1 MVGVPG
7 QEVWVVPTPEGR
19 MAVEFRG
26 DGTAGPTVVCLHGLS
41 ANRTTWRPVADRL
54 PHRSFLL
61 VDLLG
66 RGESDASR
74 EARYDLDSEARRLA
88 HVLQTLGLTRPVLAG
103 HSHGAAIA
111 VAAAARVNARGLLL
125 VNPVTPDLSRPAAL
139 NALKRPAVR
148 WLVTPALRLFRRSL
162 TRYMLVRRVFADGA
176 NIPAGAVDRYAA
188 PWGDRERAA
197 CLPTILSDWNPAEL
211 ERWAAP
217 PEVPVRVISGAE
229 DRRIDPDSARR
240 WATRLGATYTLAAG
254 CGHSAPEERTSD
266 VATVLEDLV
275 IAICAREQ
283 EEKQDDQE

>member
-1 MVGVPG
+1 MVSVPG
-7 QEVWVVPTPEGR
+7 QEAFAVPTPEGQ
-19 MAVEFRG
+19 MTVELRG
-26 DGTAGPTVVCLHGLS
+26 PRPAGPTVVCLHGLS

-54 PHRSFLL
+54 RHRSLLL

-103 HSHGAAIA
+103 HSQGAAIA
-111 VAAAARVNARGLLL
+111 VAAAGRVNALGLLL

-139 NALKRPAVR
+139 SALKHPPVR
-148 WLVTPALRLFRRSL
+148 SLVAPALRLFRRSL

-176 NIPAGAVDRYAA
+176 SIPAGAVDRYAA
-188 PWGDRERAA
+188 PWGDPERAA
-197 CLPTILSDWNPAEL
+197 CLPRILSDWDPAEL

-240 WATRLGATYTLAAG
+240 WAARLGGTFSLAAG
-254 CGHSAPEERTSD
+254 CGHSAPEERTTE

-275 IAICAREQ
+275 AAICAREQ
-283 EEKQDDQE
+283 EETQNDQE

>member
-1 MVGVPG
+1 MVSVPG
-7 QEVWVVPTPEGR
+7 QEAFTVPTPEGR
-19 MAVEFRG
+19 MAVELRG
-26 DGTAGPTVVCLHGLS
+26 PRPAGPTVVCLHGLT

-54 PHRSFLL
+54 RHRSLLL

-103 HSHGAAIA
+103 HSQGAAIA
-111 VAAAARVNARGLLL
+111 VAAAGRVNARGLLL

-139 NALKRPAVR
+139 SALRHPPVR
-148 WLVTPALRLFRRSL
+148 SLVAPALRLFRRSL

-176 NIPAGAVDRYAA
+176 SIPAGAVDRYAA
-188 PWGDRERAA
+188 PWGDPERAA
-197 CLPTILSDWNPAEL
+197 CLPRILSDWDPAEL

-217 PEVPVRVISGAE
+217 PEVPVRVLSGAE
-229 DRRIDPDSARR
+229 DRRIDPDLARR
-240 WATRLGATYTLAAG
+240 WAARLGGTFSLSAG
-254 CGHSAPEERTSD
+254 CGHSAPEERTTE

-275 IAICAREQ
+275 AAICAWEQ
-283 EEKQDDQE
+283 EETQDDQE